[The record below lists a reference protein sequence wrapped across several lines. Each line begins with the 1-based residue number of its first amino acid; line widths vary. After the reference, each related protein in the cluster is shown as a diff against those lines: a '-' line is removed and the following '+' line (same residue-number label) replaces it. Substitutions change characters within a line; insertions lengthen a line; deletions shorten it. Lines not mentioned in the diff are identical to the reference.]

1 MLAQSKLKQVWVTL
15 LSPLDCMREK
25 AALFQLKPKR
35 DALLP
40 SCGQIR
46 KLFSFVELLISAVAL
61 WPQGGSRAPL
71 SKLQALFRTDPLTLI
86 IIFVFPSVAVQS
98 LWILKRQADL
108 KLIKSDLKIL
118 ELSSNGKRTKKPCKL

>member
-1 MLAQSKLKQVWVTL
+1 MKSVAKTILTQWKYKQVWVRL

-25 AALFQLKPKR
+25 AALFQLKLKR

-40 SCGQIR
+40 SCGQTR

-61 WPQGGSRAPL
+61 WPQGGSRASL

-86 IIFVFPSVAVQS
+86 TVFVFPSVPVQS
-98 LWILKRQADL
+98 PSRI
-108 KLIKSDLKIL
+108 
-118 ELSSNGKRTKKPCKL
+118 CYFV